1 MGSAEKTPCACEGNT
16 VHSFEWLCHANV
28 ALRILS
34 ASLVLVL
41 VFTAGCTGTKQMT
54 TLPQAV
60 AASAAAHPSG
70 TVVLF
75 RLAIDEG
82 GNAVP
87 APLSARPRGR
97 WYFRVDVAPDQEP
110 LDGSRIFPAGQLDRV
125 SSDGGWGFLILPT
138 GSYRL
143 AYSALRTKFSMAGA
157 RERFWGEA
165 GRHLSSRS
173 ARRRESATSG
183 TFALSC
189 HRIDRWFGYTEHEC
203 TASRCAVKSEQAG
216 QIAST
221 LLSRFEPMQVDL
233 AAAASPVGR

>member
-1 MGSAEKTPCACEGNT
+1 MRSAQDRLPACE
-16 VHSFEWLCHANV
+16 WRCQANA
-28 ALRILS
+28 ALRLLS
-34 ASLVLVL
+34 ASLMLVL
-41 VFTAGCTGTKQMT
+41 IFTTACTSTKQMT
-54 TLPQAV
+54 SLPQD
-60 AASAAAHPSG
+60 AAARVATHPPG

-87 APLSARPRGR
+87 APLSARSRGR

-110 LDGSRIFPAGQLDRV
+110 VDGGRILVAGQLDRV
-125 SSDGGWGFLILPT
+125 SSDGGWGFLTLPT

-157 RERFWGEA
+157 QDTIL
-165 GRHLSSRS
+165 GRGRS
-173 ARRRESATSG
+173 TPYRVEVPTGASLLYIG

-203 TASRCAVKSEQAG
+203 TKLEVRGEEQQAG

-221 LLSRFEPMQVDL
+221 LLGRFEPMQVDL
-233 AAAASPVGR
+233 AATVSSLGR